1 CSLSTY
7 RSSLTVTLFPYTT
20 LFRSQNIFTAYTH
33 LKRLISLNQVFNGL
47 MYLVYYDHSALK
59 CKEGKV
65 FMIKLNHKMVPLEGH
80 IEVPGDK
87 SMSHRAIMLASL
99 AEVTTVITNFSSGE
113 DNLRTIAAF
122 KQLGIT
128 IERKDSTVYVHG
140 KGIDNLQ
147 EPPQPIYFGNS
158 GTTARLMIGLLA
170 GLPLFSTV
178 YGDESLSNRP
188 MRRVV

>member
-1 CSLSTY
+1 
-7 RSSLTVTLFPYTT
+7 
-20 LFRSQNIFTAYTH
+20 
-33 LKRLISLNQVFNGL
+33 
-47 MYLVYYDHSALK
+47 
-59 CKEGKV
+59 
-65 FMIKLNHKMVPLEGH
+65 
-80 IEVPGDK
+80 
-87 SMSHRAIMLASL
+87 SL
-99 AEVTTVITNFSSGE
+99 AEGTTVITNFSSGE

-178 YGDESLSNRP
+178 YGDESLSKRP
-188 MRRVV
+188 TRRVVRPLERTGAVIDARTTGPYLPIASKGTALTGMRYDLPVKMAQVKSALVLAG